1 MSIALMLGMFTPA
14 IATENLP
21 GPPEKKEITLQLQ
34 KDKAGEPGTELPAP
48 PTPSATNEDAAAA
61 DKHNHGGGVIVI
73 SGTTL
78 LIIIILLI
86 ILL

>member
-21 GPPEKKEITLQLQ
+21 GPPETKEITLQLQ
-34 KDKAGEPGTELPAP
+34 KDKAGEPGTELPAA

-61 DKHNHGGGVIVI
+61 DQQHGGGVVIV